1 MSDMKNGVWD
11 LGIRWN
17 EYDMVMHGHAMA
29 TQERDGKGVT
39 DVWIMESMRRYGIDE
54 QGWMVDDE

>member
-29 TQERDGKGVT
+29 MQEHDGKGVT